1 MASKHLIK
9 ELKILK
15 IFGISV
21 LSIFDVYVPYVDSTF
36 HNFLMTFVMYILD
49 VFIA

>member
-9 ELKILK
+9 ELKTLK

-21 LSIFDVYVPYVDSTF
+21 LGIFDIYVDSTF